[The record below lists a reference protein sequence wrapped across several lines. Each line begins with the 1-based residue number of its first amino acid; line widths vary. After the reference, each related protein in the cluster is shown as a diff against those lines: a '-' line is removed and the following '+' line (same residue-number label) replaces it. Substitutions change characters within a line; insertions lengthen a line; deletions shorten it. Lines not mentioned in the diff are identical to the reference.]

1 MHTLFSR
8 FISILGLL
16 LMTSGVAAANGLE
29 VASVK
34 ITKGEEVDI
43 PVMYTTQL
51 ECLGFQT
58 EVALPTGLSFVAPN
72 AYLPEGSAG
81 SAMIGSQLNGDV
93 LKVAGFTTGEPYP
106 SSGVLFYLKIKAA
119 DDFMQGSISFS
130 NTVLSDKEHREFP
143 LPVYTVSVTSD
154 LPDVESVTLS
164 ASSLEL
170 KVGQSQTLTATV
182 APSAVA
188 DMPVSWTSSDSQVVT
203 VEGGVVTAVSI
214 GTATVTASCGGKSA
228 TCTVSV
234 VRTPVESISLSA
246 TSWEGLVGDSFKLT
260 ATVLP
265 AGATDP
271 SVAWSSSDETVAK
284 VESDGTVTALAV
296 GSAVITATSDGKS
309 ATCQVN
315 VVRPSVQSISLSQEK
330 WEGHAGDSF
339 KLTATTLP
347 EDAEDAT
354 VIWSSSA
361 AGVATV
367 GTDGT
372 VTAVAVGSAV
382 ITASCGSVSAS
393 CQVTVLPYVVETISL
408 SLDKWEAKVGESVKL
423 TATVLPENATDKGVV
438 WSSAS
443 DAVAKVDQ
451 EGYVTAV
458 AVGETVITAT
468 AADGS
473 GVKAECKVTVV
484 KTPVAE
490 IKLSASEWSGKVGE
504 SVKLTATVL
513 PENATDKGVVWSSA
527 SDAVAKVDQE
537 GYVTAVA
544 VGETVITATAA
555 DGSGVKAECK
565 VTVVKTPVA
574 EIKLSASEWSGK
586 VGESVKLTATVSPD
600 NATDKGVVWSSASED
615 VAKVDQEG
623 NVTAVAIGETV
634 ITATAADGS
643 GVKAECKVSIVKT
656 PVEKIEL
663 SASEWSGH
671 VGDSFTLSAKVLP
684 EDASDKTLSWSS
696 SDAAVAAVSADGV
709 VSALAIGEAV
719 ITVSS
724 SEGVS
729 ASCVVKVTPI
739 LVESISLNPESWSG
753 VEGETFEITVT
764 ILPENATDKA
774 VVWSSSD
781 ENVAKVNES
790 GVVNVLKDGQCVITA
805 TAADGSGL
813 TADCSVNSVSG
824 VEAIMGAECAA
835 FDVYSK
841 DGMLLRRGADR
852 EYLRSL
858 TPDIY

>member
-1 MHTLFSR
+1 MHTLVSR
-8 FISILGLL
+8 LVSVLCLLIL
-16 LMTSGVAAANGLE
+16 TSGASAANTLE
-29 VASVK
+29 VSSVR
-34 ITKGEEVDI
+34 ITVGDELDI
-43 PVMYTTQL
+43 PVKYQAD
-51 ECLGFQT
+51 EDFVGFQT
-58 EVALPTGLSFVAPN
+58 EVTLPDGLVFSAPN
-72 AYLPEGSAG
+72 AYVAAENAG
-81 SAMIGSQLNGDV
+81 SPTVNSNLVGSV
-93 LKVAGFTTGEPYP
+93 LKVAGFTTGDPYP
-106 SSGVLFYLKIKAA
+106 ASGVLFYLKVKAS
-119 DDFMQGSISFS
+119 DSFVGGNILISNTLFS
-130 NTVLSDKEHREFP
+130 NKEHKEVAFP
-143 LPVYTVSVTSD
+143 DVTVQASSD

-214 GTATVTASCGGKSA
+214 GSATVTASCGGQSA

-265 AGATDP
+265 ADATDP
-271 SVAWSSSDETVAK
+271 AVAWSSSDATVAK
-284 VESDGTVTALAV
+284 VESDGTVTALAI

-315 VVRPSVQSISLSQEK
+315 VVRPYVRSISLSQEK

-339 KLTATTLP
+339 KLTATILP
-347 EDAEDAT
+347 EDAADAT
-354 VIWSSSA
+354 VTWSSSA

-382 ITASCGSVSAS
+382 ITASCGNVSAS
-393 CQVTVLPYVVETISL
+393 CQVTVLPYMVETISL

-423 TATVLPENATDKGVV
+423 SATVLPENATDKGVV

-458 AVGETVITAT
+458 AIGETVITAT

-473 GVKAECKVTVV
+473 GVKAECKVTIV
-484 KTPVAE
+484 KTPVE
-490 IKLSASEWSGKVGE
+490 KIELSASEWSGKVGE
-504 SVKLTATVL
+504 TVKL
-513 PENATDKGVVWSSA
+513 K
-527 SDAVAKVDQE
+527 
-537 GYVTAVA
+537 
-544 VGETVITATAA
+544 AA
-555 DGSGVKAECK
+555 
-565 VTVVKTPVA
+565 
-574 EIKLSASEWSGK
+574 
-586 VGESVKLTATVSPD
+586 VSPD
-600 NATDKGVVWSSASED
+600 NATDKGVVWSSASDD

-643 GVKAECKVSIVKT
+643 GVKAECKVTIVKT

-663 SASEWSGH
+663 SSSEWSGH

-696 SDAAVAAVSADGV
+696 SDVAVASVSADGV

-729 ASCVVKVTPI
+729 ASCAVKVTPI

-781 ENVAKVNES
+781 EDVAKVS
-790 GVVNVLKDGQCVITA
+790 DAGVVTVLKEGQCVITA

-841 DGMLLRRGADR
+841 DGILLRRGADR

-858 TPDIY
+858 TPDVYIIRNKAVAVKVNLR